1 MTLPSVLPRLALAL
15 AIGSLGGWLAARAG
29 IPLPWLLG
37 SMLATTLA
45 ATAGAPVAAWT
56 PLRSLYIAVLGVLL
70 GSGFTPGAF
79 AQAHEWL
86 LSIAALVAFTLV
98 AGLLGMVFFRR
109 VAGFDTATSY
119 FAAMPGGLSEMVF
132 MGEAL
137 GGDVRTISL
146 THTARVLLV
155 VLVLPIAF
163 QSAFGLD
170 AGARGLPGPELTS
183 LGWRT
188 IAVLLGCGL
197 LGWAGAR
204 VLRLPAAPILGPMV
218 LSAGVHLAGI
228 ITVGP
233 PRELVATAQIVVGS
247 AIGARFAGTPP
258 ATIARIMI
266 YAAGGTIVLLAA
278 TLGFAVAAA
287 AITSFELPVLILA
300 YAPGGLAEMSLI
312 ALALNAQASFVA
324 THHIV
329 RIVLVIGVAPAA
341 FRLARYVAARRRR
354 TG

>member
-1 MTLPSVLPRLALAL
+1 LGPLSVLPRLALAL
-15 AIGSLGGWLAARAG
+15 AIGSLGGWLAAQVFV
-29 IPLPWLLG
+29 PLPWLLG
-37 SMLATTLA
+37 SMIATTLA

-86 LSIAALVAFTLV
+86 LSLAVLVVFTLV
-98 AGLLGMVFFRR
+98 AALLGMAFFRR
-109 VAGFDTATSY
+109 VAGFDTPTSY

-146 THTARVLLV
+146 THAARLLLV
-155 VLVLPIAF
+155 VLVLPVLF

-170 AGARGLPGPELTS
+170 AGARGLPGPELAN
-183 LGWRT
+183 LGARP
-188 IAVLLGCGL
+188 IAILLACGL

-204 VLRLPAAPILGPMV
+204 ALRLPAAPILGPMA
-218 LSAGVHLAGI
+218 LSAAVHMTGVIA
-228 ITVGP
+228 VGP
-233 PRELVATAQIVVGS
+233 PRELVATAQVVIGS
-247 AIGARFAGTPP
+247 AIGARFAGTHP
-258 ATIARIMI
+258 ATIARIMV
-266 YAAGGTIVLLAA
+266 YAAGGTVVLLAA
-278 TLGFAVAAA
+278 TLGFAALAAA
-287 AITSFELPVLILA
+287 VTSFELPVLILA

-329 RIVLVIGVAPAA
+329 RIVLVIGGAPVV
-341 FRLARYVAARRRR
+341 FRIARYLAGRRQR
-354 TG
+354 TE